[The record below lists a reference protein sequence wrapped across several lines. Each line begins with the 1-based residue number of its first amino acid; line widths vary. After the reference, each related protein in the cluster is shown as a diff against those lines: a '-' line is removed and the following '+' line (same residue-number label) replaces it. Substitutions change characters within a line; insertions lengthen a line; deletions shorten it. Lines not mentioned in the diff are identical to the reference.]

1 MRKPAVILRGIRKSF
16 PVKSV
21 LDGLFLTVDEGD
33 LFGIVGPKGSGK
45 TTVLKVI
52 LGLSRIQSGKVIFG
66 PQYGG
71 GMANGRAVCAS
82 VLSEPFIPGIA
93 VARYLQKIP
102 FFQNPEVWEKAQD
115 AFVSAGFT
123 KQHHRYRDLTEV
135 EKRRFAIAL
144 ALMKSPK
151 ILLLDQPFESLDDPQ
166 AEELGSLLK
175 QLNEESGITIIF
187 TATELRHALKAAKRI
202 VFLQHGT
209 ASPART
215 ADEIEATRA
224 NRPHEADTTC

>member
-16 PVKSV
+16 PVKNV

-45 TTVLKVI
+45 TSILKVI

-71 GMANGRAVCAS
+71 GLANGRAACAS

-93 VARYLQKIP
+93 VARYLQKFP
-102 FFQNPEVWEKAQD
+102 FFQKPEVWEKAQT
-115 AFVSAGFT
+115 AFATAGFE
-123 KQHHRYRDLTEV
+123 KQHKRYRDLTAV

-144 ALMKSPK
+144 ALMKEPK
-151 ILLLDQPFESLDDPQ
+151 ILLLDQPFDGLSEDES
-166 AEELGSLLK
+166 AELGRLLEK
-175 QLNEESGITIIF
+175 LNEEQGITIIF
-187 TATELRHALKAAKRI
+187 TAETLDQALNAARRI
-202 VFLQHGT
+202 AFVQHGT
-209 ASPART
+209 ASRT
-215 ADEIEATRA
+215 QDTCELTDA
-224 NRPHEADTTC
+224 NPSRRTSC

>member
-16 PVKSV
+16 PVKNV

-45 TTVLKVI
+45 TSILKVI

-71 GMANGRAVCAS
+71 GLANGRAACAS

-93 VARYLQKIP
+93 VARYLQKFP
-102 FFQNPEVWEKAQD
+102 FFQKPEVWEKAQT
-115 AFVSAGFT
+115 AFATAGFE
-123 KQHHRYRDLTEV
+123 KQHKRYRDLTAV

-144 ALMKSPK
+144 ALMKEPK
-151 ILLLDQPFESLDDPQ
+151 ILLLDQPFDGLSEDES
-166 AEELGSLLK
+166 AELGRLLEK
-175 QLNEESGITIIF
+175 LNEEQGITIIF
-187 TATELRHALKAAKRI
+187 TAETLDQALNAARRI
-202 VFLQHGT
+202 AFVQHGT
-209 ASPART
+209 ASRT
-215 ADEIEATRA
+215 Q
-224 NRPHEADTTC
+224 DT